1 MQLEAGMWGTQSRDS
16 SVEAKAGR
24 MCLMHRKER
33 EDEQGGQSP
42 DLANHSPEIAADTR
56 GVP

>member
-1 MQLEAGMWGTQSRDS
+1 MWGTQSRDS